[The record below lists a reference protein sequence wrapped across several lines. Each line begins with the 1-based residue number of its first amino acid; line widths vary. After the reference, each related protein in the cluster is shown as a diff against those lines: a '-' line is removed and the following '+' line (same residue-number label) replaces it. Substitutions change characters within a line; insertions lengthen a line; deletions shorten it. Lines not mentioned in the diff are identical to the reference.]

1 MADTFDR
8 RLTPARP
15 DVAAA
20 FLKGKVEALRFVE
33 GEKRRV
39 AIGHASLRR
48 APRPDAMLET
58 ELLFGEEVTVYDE
71 LEGWAWVQNAT
82 DGYVGYVP
90 SAALSEETGPGA
102 THRVSALRTLLFPS
116 ASIKEPPDDALSMN
130 AAVSVVDFED
140 RFAVLDTGAY
150 AIAKHIAPL
159 EETESDP
166 VAVAERFIGAPY
178 LWGGRTSLG
187 LDCSAL
193 VQTALAACGVSAPR
207 DSDMQEA
214 ALGRPLALSEARR
227 GDLIFWKGH
236 VALVRDAQTLIH
248 ANAFAMAVAIEP
260 LAEALAR
267 ISKAGDEVTSVRRI
281 D

>member
-1 MADTFDR
+1 MMLDR

-20 FLKGKVEALRFVE
+20 FLKGQVEALRFVE
-33 GEKRRV
+33 GERRRV
-39 AIGHASLRR
+39 AVGHAGLRR
-48 APRPDAMLET
+48 APKPDAGLET

-82 DGYVGYVP
+82 DAYVGYVP
-90 SAALSEETGPGA
+90 SAALSEELGPGP

-116 ASIKEPPDDALSMN
+116 PSIKVPPDDALSTG
-130 AAVSVVDFED
+130 ARLSVVDFED

-150 AIAKHIAPL
+150 AVARHLAPL
-159 EETESDP
+159 EEVEDDP
-166 VAVAERFIGAPY
+166 VAVAERFVGAPY

-193 VQTALAACGVSAPR
+193 VQTALAACGISAPR

-214 ALGRPLALSEARR
+214 ALGRPIALGEARR

-236 VALVRDAQTLIH
+236 VAFVRDADTLIH

-281 D
+281 A